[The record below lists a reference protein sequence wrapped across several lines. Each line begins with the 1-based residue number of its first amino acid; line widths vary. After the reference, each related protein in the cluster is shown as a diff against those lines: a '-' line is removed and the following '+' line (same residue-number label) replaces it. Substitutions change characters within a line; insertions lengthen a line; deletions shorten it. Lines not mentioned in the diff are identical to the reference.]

1 LLLFYDTTLGIQMIL
16 PSQLLCGAFAIMVS
30 LAPPPEVIWELGN
43 GQVQLENPFHFQD
56 MTLRDPR
63 LLGSGG
69 GGAVF
74 SFSRLSENDVVVK
87 VSWSR
92 STDSVRNECA
102 VLQIMEKQQVKGV
115 ERCFGA
121 VEYPKDPRRA
131 LIVMEPLMEESTS
144 SIGDLK
150 IELQTVAVD
159 RLVRTMLEMLSANV
173 VTTDVQPLISQR
185 TGEVMLID
193 MTEARVVK
201 EPFSFIDL
209 ALAGSFCTEI
219 MSLVPDSLLAHASE
233 TVVQE
238 LKAIEARG
246 LHFPREFYDILH
258 SQTMFSQEAL
268 EYLEAKLA

>member
-1 LLLFYDTTLGIQMIL
+1 MIL
-16 PSQLLCGAFAIMVS
+16 PSPSLAGAYAIMLS
-30 LAPPPEVIWELGN
+30 LAPPPEVMWELGN
-43 GQVQLENPFHFQD
+43 GQVQLDNPFHFQD

-74 SFSRLSENDVVVK
+74 SFSRHSGINGVVVK

-102 VLQIMEKQQVKGV
+102 VLQIMEKQQVQGV

-121 VEYPKDPRRA
+121 MEYSKDPRRA
-131 LIVMEPLMEESTS
+131 LIVMEPLIEESTS
-144 SIGDLK
+144 SIGDL
-150 IELQTVAVD
+150 EFGLQTVAVD
-159 RLVRTMLEMLSANV
+159 HLVRTMLEMLAANV

-185 TGEVMLID
+185 TGEVILID

-219 MSLVPDSLLAHASE
+219 MSLVPDPLLAHASE

-238 LKAIEARG
+238 LKTIEARG
-246 LHFPREFYDILH
+246 IQFPREFYDILY
-258 SQTMFSQEAL
+258 SQTMFSQETL
-268 EYLEAKLA
+268 EYLKAKLA